1 MKREDFIP
9 KKHSRICGRHFLP
22 SAYYPFSRMLLPTA
36 IPYTIVFNFPTHLQQ
51 KPIIE
56 RRPLKRIEPPAPTL
70 NKIQEEPPSKKVK
83 LPPSEKGLMSIIEEQ
98 EKKIKTLQQNT
109 PMNDIMILGTNASMI
124 LGGLYCKGSHNLL
137 PYYYDWG
144 FNIPQLISNF
154 REQPK
159 IRESAKVYTI
169 FSLKVY
175 TLPTLIVGGL
185 V

>member
-1 MKREDFIP
+1 MKKWLVAMKREDFIP

-109 PMNDIMILGTNASMI
+109 PMNDIWYWEQMHLWYWEVFIARGVIICCHIIMTGDSI
-124 LGGLYCKGSHNLL
+124 YRNL
-137 PYYYDWG
+137 
-144 FNIPQLISNF
+144 
-154 REQPK
+154 
-159 IRESAKVYTI
+159 
-169 FSLKVY
+169 
-175 TLPTLIVGGL
+175 
-185 V
+185 